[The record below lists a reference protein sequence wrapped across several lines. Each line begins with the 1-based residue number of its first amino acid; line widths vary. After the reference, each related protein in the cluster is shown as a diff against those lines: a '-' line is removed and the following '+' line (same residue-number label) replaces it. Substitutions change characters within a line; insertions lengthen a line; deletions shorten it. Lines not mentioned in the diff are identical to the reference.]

1 MCTTESAFLVKR
13 SESES
18 YLVKREAL
26 EAGAKHE
33 ASDSGTKYASRTT
46 LYGKRSGLRQ

>member
-1 MCTTESAFLVKR
+1 MRTIEQA
-13 SESES
+13 

-26 EAGAKHE
+26 QARAKHD

-46 LYGKRSGLRQ
+46 LHGTRSGLRR